1 MILLRPMTY
10 AVIQNPVCIGP
21 KGEPELT
28 SFGQV
33 KVKINS
39 TEVRTQANY
48 PEMFPLY
55 PGEVLQGIFEATVAK
70 VNEALK
76 VKVIQEYTE
85 NGKTVSSLPYF
96 SISQMISLSSRVL
109 ALFTQEKSSR
119 SSQWLLQLR

>member
-96 SISQMISLSSRVL
+96 SISQMISLSLRVL